1 MFSLQFY
8 SKSSQ
13 SLLRFSNLSTAGY
26 KTITY
31 ITIDVFFL
39 QFDEMWNE
47 LEEYKEISS
56 NRLNELEK
64 LTSEHQEALKE
75 VEKLKMDVSSK

>member
-1 MFSLQFY
+1 M
-8 SKSSQ
+8 
-13 SLLRFSNLSTAGY
+13 LRFSNINLAGY

-31 ITIDVFFL
+31 IKIDVFFL

>member
-1 MFSLQFY
+1 M
-8 SKSSQ
+8 
-13 SLLRFSNLSTAGY
+13 LRFSNINKAGY

-31 ITIDVFFL
+31 IKIDVFFL

>member
-1 MFSLQFY
+1 M
-8 SKSSQ
+8 
-13 SLLRFSNLSTAGY
+13 LRFSNINLAGY

-31 ITIDVFFL
+31 IKIDVFFL

-47 LEEYKEISS
+47 LEECKEISS

>member
-1 MFSLQFY
+1 M
-8 SKSSQ
+8 
-13 SLLRFSNLSTAGY
+13 LRFSNINIAGY

-31 ITIDVFFL
+31 IKIDVFFL

-47 LEEYKEISS
+47 LEECKEISS

>member
-1 MFSLQFY
+1 MLQF
-8 SKSSQ
+8 
-13 SLLRFSNLSTAGY
+13 SNINIAGY

-31 ITIDVFFL
+31 IKIDVFFL

>member
-1 MFSLQFY
+1 M
-8 SKSSQ
+8 
-13 SLLRFSNLSTAGY
+13 LRFSNINIAGY

-31 ITIDVFFL
+31 IKIDVFFL

>member
-1 MFSLQFY
+1 
-8 SKSSQ
+8 
-13 SLLRFSNLSTAGY
+13 
-26 KTITY
+26 
-31 ITIDVFFL
+31 VFFL